1 MAQQAAVDAA
11 HQVINLAQQAADAVQ
26 LDDDEA

>member
-1 MAQQAAVDAA
+1 
-11 HQVINLAQQAADAVQ
+11 LAQQAADAVQ